1 MTFTSLEA
9 FPIQPIL
16 PPIGPLGWLAWL
28 LMAGLVFWLLWR
40 IRGQN
45 VIFTRSHWTWLL
57 GLALLTPLT
66 ILLFTLRLPS
76 EAGLPIPAIG
86 PPALGPLLPILAA
99 IPWVIA
105 LVLLGPAPGALLAG
119 LSGFLLALWDT
130 RSPFTPLEFALLAAL
145 LSIALAQPYRTRLFA
160 WLRHPLVAAL
170 LVSAVYPL
178 VYLTTSFFWAA
189 ADPLAS
195 LDFALSR
202 LPWVVLSVGVPLLV
216 AAGFLQVLRARVPQF
231 STAPQTSQ
239 PAPSERS
246 LEARLLFTLAPIVLL
261 AFLALGAL
269 AWWSA
274 SRTAEQLLGDRA
286 RASAELAAD
295 SVPFLLETGQN
306 LILQLASDTSLADAS
321 KQAALELLQNQMGAV
336 PYFEQMFLLDT
347 GGNTLVGFPVADFAG
362 LQPSQAELEAV
373 NLSIQGM
380 AFQALSVPP
389 LDADT
394 ATAQLS
400 FVAAVRNDN
409 GQVRAVLLGRTNLG
423 SNPLAQP
430 VLQGLNSVTLLGG
443 EGLLIDGEGRIVI
456 APDPA
461 AILQLYNGQ
470 AGSEPLSYEDSGA
483 DGSRRFVN
491 YVPVTGSSWAVVTQW
506 PGRLSQALALELA
519 LPILLVLVLLAAL
532 AYLLL
537 RVSLRAITSPLQ
549 ELIGETRRIAAGDL
563 KAPLSVKGADEV
575 GRLATAFEGMRQALQ
590 ARVGETQRLLSV
602 SQGLTSSLDVSAH
615 IEPILEAALA
625 GGAVSARLVFSA
637 DADGKDLVGF
647 GRGEESANY
656 QGLDEQVLLLSRKQP
671 RVLLSNPAR
680 AQLKAAKGSALPA
693 SLAAFALQAP
703 DGDRLG
709 VLWLAFAKPQTFSPE
724 SVRYLETLAHQ
735 AAKAAVNARLYS
747 SASLGRQRLEAV
759 LQANPEPLLVIDEN
773 QRVVFAN
780 QAAASALNSKGKVV
794 TGIPINEILPSPQ
807 LATWLRSADQ
817 QTPGIEIEIGGSPY
831 KIEAVVL
838 QEGAHPLGKL
848 IHLQDL
854 GTSKQLESARA
865 DFLST
870 LSHDLHDPLELTKGY
885 LNMLGMVGDLNEQQA
900 AYVEKIEHSVE
911 HISRLASNLLDSE
924 RVSGLKGLQIQA
936 VSLAELVQ
944 EASEELAPR
953 ARQKKVD
960 FAVQK
965 PQGQVQPLQAD
976 RTLLQRALYNLLDNA
991 IKFSPRD
998 GVVQIK
1004 TSYTKGKVTLS
1015 LIDHGVGIAPLDL
1028 SRLLD
1033 AKRSQARKSS
1043 GLLIVKSIVERHG
1056 GRLWAESELGTGSTF
1071 HMELPLTSTD
1081 MVAN

>member
-1 MTFTSLEA
+1 
-9 FPIQPIL
+9 
-16 PPIGPLGWLAWL
+16 
-28 LMAGLVFWLLWR
+28 
-40 IRGQN
+40 
-45 VIFTRSHWTWLL
+45 TWLL
-57 GLALLTPLT
+57 GLALFTPLS
-66 ILLFTLRLPS
+66 ILVFTLRLPS
-76 EAGLPIPAIG
+76 EALLPIPAIG

-105 LVLLGPAPGALLAG
+105 LALLGPASGALLAG
-119 LSGFLLALWDT
+119 LSGLLLAVWDT
-130 RSPFTPLEFALLAAL
+130 RSPFTLLEFALLAGL
-145 LSIALAQPYRTRLFA
+145 LSLALAQPYRTWLFV

-178 VYLTTSFFWAA
+178 IYLTTSFFWAA

-195 LDFALSR
+195 LDFATSR
-202 LPWVVLSVGVPLLV
+202 LPWLALSVGLPLLV
-216 AAGFLQVLRARVPQF
+216 AAGVLQILRARVPRF
-231 STAPQTSQ
+231 SVPIQASQ

-274 SRTAEQLLGDRA
+274 SRSAEQLLGDRA

-306 LILQLASDTSLADAS
+306 LILQLAGDARLADAS
-321 KQAALELLQNQMGAV
+321 PQVSLELLQSQMGAI

-347 GGNTLVGFPVADFAG
+347 EGNTLVGSPVADFAG
-362 LQPSQAELEAV
+362 LQPSQSELEAV
-373 NLSIQGM
+373 SLGIQGM

-389 LDADT
+389 LDADST
-394 ATAQLS
+394 TAQLS

-443 EGLLIDGEGRIVI
+443 EGFLIDGEQRIVI

-461 AILQLYNGQ
+461 VILQQYNGQ

-491 YVPVTGSSWAVVTQW
+491 YVPATGSSWAVVTQW

-519 LPILLVLVLLAAL
+519 LPILLLLLFLAAL

-602 SQGLTSSLDVSAH
+602 SQGLTSSLDVGAH

-637 DADGKDLVGF
+637 DADGEDLLGF
-647 GRGEESANY
+647 GRGEESVDF

-671 RVLLSNPAR
+671 RVLLGNPAR
-680 AQLKAAKGSALPA
+680 AQLKAAKGARLPA

-703 DGDRLG
+703 GGDHLG
-709 VLWLAFAKPQTFSPE
+709 VLWLSFDKPQSFSPE
-724 SVRYLETLAHQ
+724 SMHYLETLAHQ
-735 AAKAAVNARLYS
+735 AAKAAVNARLYT
-747 SASLGRQRLEAV
+747 SASVGRQRLEAV
-759 LQANPEPLLVIDEN
+759 LQANPQPLLVIDEN

-780 QAAASALNSKGKVV
+780 QAALNAANFTGKVV
-794 TGIPINEILPSPQ
+794 TGIPIDEVLPSPQ
-807 LATWLRSADQ
+807 LSTWLRSAEH

-838 QEGAHPLGKL
+838 AEGARLLGKL

-854 GTSKQLESARA
+854 ATSKQLESARS

-911 HISRLASNLLDSE
+911 HISRLAANLLDSE
-924 RVSGLKGLQIQA
+924 RVSGLKWLQLQP
-936 VSLAELVQ
+936 VSLAELIQ
-944 EASEELAPR
+944 EASQELAPR
-953 ARQKKVD
+953 ARQKKID
-960 FAVQK
+960 FAMQK
-965 PQGQVQPLQAD
+965 TQGQIQPLQAD
-976 RTLLQRALYNLLDNA
+976 RTLLQRALYNLLDNS

-998 GVVQIK
+998 GTVEIK
-1004 TSYTKGKVTLS
+1004 TRYAKGKVIIS
-1015 LIDHGVGIAPLDL
+1015 LTDHGVGIAPLDL

-1033 AKRSQARKSS
+1033 AKRSQGRKSS

-1056 GRLWAESELGTGSTF
+1056 GRLWAE
-1071 HMELPLTSTD
+1071 
-1081 MVAN
+1081 